1 MKMGKKIFG
10 INTVRVA
17 VDDVVRYIKELDPSI
32 TVHSIVDDSLIA
44 EVIQNN
50 GVNSN
55 VLRKLCTY
63 FVFAEQTGANLILNM
78 CSSVG
83 EAAEVAA
90 KMVNIPM
97 VKIDER
103 MAEQACKIG
112 NKIGVVATVT
122 TTMGPT
128 VRLIQKSAEKL
139 DKRIEITQEV
149 CVGAFEKLTRQGD
162 RKAHNDIVIKAIR
175 EVAKDVDVVVCAQGS
190 MHALLSELGETPVP
204 VLTSPPLGSKHAV
217 EVLQSMSR

>member
-1 MKMGKKIFG
+1 MGKKIFG

-17 VDDVVRYIKELDPSI
+17 VDDVIHYVKELDPSI
-32 TVHSIVDDSLIA
+32 TVHSIVDDSLVA
-44 EVIQNN
+44 EVIENN
-50 GVNSN
+50 GPNSN

-63 FVFAEQTGANLILNM
+63 FVFAEQTGADLILNM

-90 KMVNIPM
+90 KMVSIPM

-103 MAEQACKIG
+103 MAEEACKLG
-112 NKIGVVATVT
+112 NRIGVVATVS

-128 VRLIQKSAEKL
+128 VRLIQKSA
-139 DKRIEITQEV
+139 DKIGKKIKISQEI
-149 CVGAFEKLTRQGD
+149 CKGAFEKLTKDGD
-162 RKAHNDIVIKAIR
+162 KKAHNEIVIETIR
-175 EVAKDVDVVVCAQGS
+175 ELTNSVDVVVCAQGS
-190 MHALLSELGETPVP
+190 MHALMQDLGKAPVP

-217 EVLQSMSR
+217 EILASMPK

>member
-1 MKMGKKIFG
+1 MGKRIFG

-17 VDDVVRYIKELDPSI
+17 VDDVIHYVKEIDPSI

-44 EVIQNN
+44 EVIENN
-50 GVNSN
+50 GPNSN

-63 FVFAEQTGANLILNM
+63 FVFAEQTGADLILNM

-90 KMVNIPM
+90 KMVSIPM

-103 MAEQACKIG
+103 MAEEACKLG
-112 NKIGVVATVT
+112 NRIGVVATVS

-128 VRLIQKSAEKL
+128 VRLIQKSA
-139 DKRIEITQEV
+139 DKIGKKITISQEI
-149 CVGAFEKLTRQGD
+149 CKGAFEKLTKDGD
-162 RKAHNDIVIKAIR
+162 KKAHNEIVIKSIR
-175 EVAKDVDVVVCAQGS
+175 DLANSVDVVVCAQGS
-190 MHALLSELGETPVP
+190 MHALLPDLGETTVP
-204 VLTSPPLGSKHAV
+204 VLTSPPFGSKHAV
-217 EVLQSMSR
+217 EVLASVQK